1 MMSKFFSMADVEVL
15 ECDGEASREDEALAL
30 QRAINSGMWSLQG
43 SYGRSMMAA
52 IERGECMLGRHGA
65 RDYWGNYIPAR
76 DEIREGSKGSRQFVV
91 DRMGEE
97 WAVML
102 EGA

>member
-1 MMSKFFSMADVEVL
+1 MAFSLDDVRTL
-15 ECDGEASREDEALAL
+15 EEDEGASPEDEALAM

-52 IERGECMLGRHGA
+52 IEAGTCMLGKTPA
-65 RDYWGNYIPAR
+65 RDYWGNLIPSR
-76 DEIREGSKGSRQFVV
+76 DMVAEHTNGHRSFVV